1 MLSGGRGVILRG
13 TSVRGLLGDLPSS
26 GVRSELTEGIGK
38 WFNGV
43 ALRNPDEQDGQRR
56 GRWTP
61 PRWIVHIALAWF
73 IIGSVIGLLLET
85 TVGPWWWVAYHGL
98 TGGNGL
104 GLIVYVNLGT
114 YLIAE
119 EFYMIIAHLNNLK
132 DREEAL
138 AKTRR
143 EVQEARQKGRQE
155 AREEARQEAREEAR
169 QEARE
174 EVDSE
179 FEAVRQ
185 GLTLEEMDSLP
196 AAVRDLL
203 ERHSNNGNGAGGR

>member
-1 MLSGGRGVILRG
+1 M
-13 TSVRGLLGDLPSS
+13 
-26 GVRSELTEGIGK
+26 
-38 WFNGV
+38 
-43 ALRNPDEQDGQRR
+43 
-56 GRWTP
+56 
-61 PRWIVHIALAWF
+61 AWF

-85 TVGPWWWVAYHGL
+85 TAGAWWWVAYHGL

-104 GLIVYVNLGT
+104 GLIVYVNLGA

-143 EVQEARQKGRQE
+143 EVQAAREAAQRE
-155 AREEARQEAREEAR
+155 VREEAQR
-169 QEARE
+169 EARE